1 MLRKFRSVVDSDSRS
16 PLHRIQHMNQY
27 FTLED
32 AVTDYEEA
40 HNVRIDYARP
50 QSWFDAVRNAKI
62 NIDPREYVWVY
73 TKDNMTGALFGQ
85 PMHKDSI
92 IIDAIKRQYERDLR
106 KIKALSNC

>member
-1 MLRKFRSVVDSDSRS
+1 MLRKFHSVVDYSRS
-16 PLHRIQHMNQY
+16 PLHHRIQHMI
-27 FTLED
+27 TLQD

-50 QSWFDAVRNAKI
+50 QSWFDAVRNANI
-62 NIDPREYVWVY
+62 NIDPRDYVWVY

-106 KIKALSNC
+106 KIKALSNY